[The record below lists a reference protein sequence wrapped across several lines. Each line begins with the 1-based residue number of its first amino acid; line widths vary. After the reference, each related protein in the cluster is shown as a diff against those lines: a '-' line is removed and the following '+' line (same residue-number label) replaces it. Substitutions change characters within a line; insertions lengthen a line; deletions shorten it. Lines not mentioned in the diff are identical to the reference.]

1 MPIQVADGRY
11 DRQELISWWNQD
23 RLRAARVLV
32 VGAGAL
38 GNELL
43 KNFALVGVGNID
55 VIDLDTIE
63 SSNLSRCVLFS
74 DDDEGSAKAEAAA
87 AGVRRLNPEINVT
100 GHVGNVMARGV
111 GWFSRFDL
119 VVAGLDNREARA
131 WIGGVCRRLGV
142 VWIDGAIEGLRGIA
156 RTFVPEGPCYE
167 CTLGEVDR
175 QIMSLRRSCTLLSAQ
190 QIATGHT
197 PTTATTSSVIAAVEA
212 QEAIKILSGR
222 PDLLAEPGSAFV
234 FLGETLETYRVRY
247 EEDEYC
253 LAHDSYAAVK
263 PVPFENDLTP
273 SALSRSL
280 VPTNECVAV
289 EFEREIVIARRCL
302 TCKSA
307 VADCRAVSAM
317 PKADGQCP
325 ECDAPMQLDF
335 RRSIGADDRL
345 FTTPFSAMQL
355 PPDDIVTIRSEDH
368 RWHVILE
375 QVG

>member
-1 MPIQVADGRY
+1 MSIQVADGRY

-43 KNFALVGVGNID
+43 KNFALVGVGHID
-55 VIDLDTIE
+55 IIDLDTIE
-63 SSNLSRCVLFS
+63 SSNLSRCVLFA
-74 DDDEGSAKAEAAA
+74 DEDEGAAKAMAAA
-87 AGVRRLNPEINVT
+87 AAVRRLNSEVNVT
-100 GHVGNVMARGV
+100 AHVGNVMARGV

-131 WIGGVCRRLGV
+131 WLGGVCRRLGL
-142 VWIDGAIEGLRGIA
+142 VWVDGAIEGLRGIA
-156 RTFVPEGPCYE
+156 RTFLPDGPCYE

-175 QIMSLRRSCTLLSAQ
+175 QIMSLRRACTLLSAHEM
-190 QIATGHT
+190 ATGRT

-222 PDLLAEPGSAFV
+222 SDLLAEPNSAFV
-234 FLGETLETYRVRY
+234 FLGETLETYRLRY

-253 LAHDSYAAVK
+253 LAHDSYEAIK
-263 PVPFENDLTP
+263 PVPFDRDLTP

-280 VPTNECVAV
+280 VPGDASLAV

-302 TCKSA
+302 RCESA
-307 VADCRAVSAM
+307 VAECRAVSAI
-317 PKADGQCP
+317 PKADGRCP
-325 ECDAPMQLDF
+325 NCKAPMQLDF
-335 RRSIGADDRL
+335 RRSVGVDDPL
-345 FTTPFSAMQL
+345 FTTSFSAMQL
-355 PPDDIVTIRSEDH
+355 PVDDIVTIRSDGQ
-368 RWHVILE
+368 RWHVMLE
-375 QVG
+375 EV